1 MIEKIYCSETE
12 KLMTVLQIFEKA
24 KYFDLPS
31 GIALVVD
38 SSNKL
43 KGIVT
48 EGDVRRAI
56 LSGDWFETQVGSIMN
71 NDPIVFESSMS
82 LNDIL
87 NEIPNQLRL
96 RNRKSE
102 LVLNKIIIVDNHNI
116 PVRVYDY
123 HEMLDLRMAR
133 HRHVVVLGLGYVGLT
148 LALVMADSGFY
159 VTGVDVDNGR
169 IQSLRDGNSYIH
181 ELGLP
186 ELLNEQIGKNL
197 NLETTLPVNG
207 DVYVIAVGTPIQK
220 FDQGSITPNM
230 SFLEE
235 ATKSIAKVLRKG
247 NLVILRS
254 TVPIGTCRNLVIPIL
269 ENISGLKCGIDFHLS
284 FAPER
289 TAEGKALKE
298 LRTLPQIIG
307 GFNYDSIEATAAVF
321 RDLTPNLIRVDSLEV
336 AEMAK
341 LINNSFRDY
350 IFAYANQMALIAE
363 KFNIN
368 VNKVIKAANDGYV
381 RDPVPFPSPGVGGP
395 CLTKDPYIFA
405 SVLEKFSLDKSLFI
419 KGREIN
425 EKMHDHV
432 YDSIVRELN
441 KLNKN
446 PKNCKIL
453 ICGLAFKG
461 YPETGDIRDSSSI
474 DVAKLFIKNGIPVSG
489 YDAVADQ
496 EEVRTFN
503 IQPVAIP
510 EGFMGVD
517 VVIFLNNHKSF
528 EKINIYKMVR
538 NMNDN
543 PIIYD
548 GWGLFRDEDILSVK
562 PSVYMGLSYVRS
574 TIN

>member
-1 MIEKIYCSETE
+1 MIEKIYCSEAE
-12 KLMTVLQIFEKA
+12 KLMTVLQIFETA
-24 KYFDLPS
+24 KNFDLPS

-38 SSNKL
+38 SSNRL

-82 LNDIL
+82 MNDIL
-87 NEIPNQLRL
+87 NEIPSQLRL

-159 VTGVDVDNGR
+159 VTGVDVNNER
-169 IQSLRDGNSYIH
+169 IQSLRNGNSYIH

-197 NLETTLPVNG
+197 HLETTLPANG
-207 DVYVIAVGTPIQK
+207 DVYVIAVGTPIKK
-220 FDQGSITPNM
+220 FEQSSISLIM
-230 SFLEE
+230 SYLEE

-321 RDLTPNLIRVDSLEV
+321 RDLTPTLIRVDSLEV

-405 SVLEKFSLDKSLFI
+405 AVLEKFSLDQSLFI

-425 EKMHDHV
+425 EKMHAHV

-446 PKNCKIL
+446 PKSCKIL

-461 YPETGDIRDSSSI
+461 YPETGDIRDSSSV
-474 DVAKLFIKNGIPVSG
+474 DVAKLFIKNGISVSG

-496 EEVRTFN
+496 EEVRSFN

-510 EGFMGVD
+510 EGFVGVD

-528 EKINIYKMVR
+528 EKINIYQMVR

-543 PIIYD
+543 PIVYD
-548 GWGLFRDEDILSVK
+548 GWGIFRDEDIVSVK